1 MKIIKDLWWF
11 FCQEKRRY
19 LIGIISLS
27 LVAVLNL
34 IPPKV
39 MGTVIDRVTAGDLTH
54 SELLLNLL
62 WLVLSAVAMY
72 FCVTFGAC
80 TFLERLIVWGK
91 LCALGFLTISQKC
104 RRVFIKNTEQVI

>member
-11 FCQEKRRY
+11 FRQEKRRY

-72 FCVTFGAC
+72 FFALHLAHVHFWNVLSFGANYA
-80 TFLERLIVWGK
+80 F
-91 LCALGFLTISQKC
+91 
-104 RRVFIKNTEQVI
+104 

>member
-11 FCQEKRRY
+11 FRQEKRRY

-72 FCVTFGAC
+72 FLRYIWRMYIFG
-80 TFLERLIVWGK
+80 TSYRLGQIMRFRLFDHFTK
-91 LCALGFLTISQKC
+91 MSPSF
-104 RRVFIKNTEQVI
+104 

>member
-11 FCQEKRRY
+11 FRQEKRRY

-62 WLVLSAVAMY
+62 WLVLSAVALHLAHVH
-72 FCVTFGAC
+72 FWNVLSFGANY
-80 TFLERLIVWGK
+80 
-91 LCALGFLTISQKC
+91 AL
-104 RRVFIKNTEQVI
+104 